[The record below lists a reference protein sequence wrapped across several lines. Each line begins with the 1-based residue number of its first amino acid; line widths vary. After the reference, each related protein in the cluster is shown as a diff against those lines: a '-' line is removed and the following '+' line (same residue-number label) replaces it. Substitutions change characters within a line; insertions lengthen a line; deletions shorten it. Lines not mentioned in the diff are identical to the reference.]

1 MADLLER
8 RKRRP
13 AAPLR
18 DPSDPRETLEPLLDE
33 LMRSLGFER
42 AVVLLYDEE
51 RAALFGSFGIGVPD
65 TIARE
70 LLIPLANTDDP
81 IVVALRGGLPQR
93 IGDATSDA
101 RISAP
106 ARETLG
112 RAGLGPIVAAPLGS
126 TAGRGPAGRDGTGTP
141 RTLEARGGWTGV
153 VLLARASGVTQRDV
167 EGLVPFA
174 REAEE
179 ALSQQRDVDLLRDA
193 SEAHAVE
200 KEWLWW
206 MVNGVGDAV
215 LVTDSNNDIV
225 LQNRRAESLFRAS
238 DEDSAGKRRAVWMN
252 NFLFTAAL
260 STWNLER
267 LGAITGREV
276 TLVDPIEGEEL
287 IYEVITTP
295 VTNYRV
301 GMRGTVSVLKNVTD
315 IRHIGEELARGR
327 QRLQTAEEEI
337 RIERDRLDLVLRN
350 VPNPIIVVDNDNH
363 IMSMNPAAERLFK
376 PASATSRA
384 SATALAND
392 ARFTS
397 YLAGLRLDPAMSK
410 RGEIG
415 LTDPRNDDRLEMEVS
430 ATEIR
435 DARGA
440 VVAIVSVMQDIG
452 RLRELE
458 RRRLEQVLF
467 DSEKLA
473 ATGRL
478 AASIA
483 HEINNPL
490 EAVQN
495 ALYLLQKELGEDAGK
510 RPYLDI
516 AARETQRMSRIL
528 RQMLGFYRQQETM
541 AVTDLNA
548 LVEEAGGLVAKRLR
562 ERGVQIANQLDQGLP
577 RIRASADQLKQVLLN
592 LLLNAAD
599 SMPKGGT
606 ITVTT
611 QAGAGAE
618 TEVFGRDAVQIQVR
632 DTGEGIPD
640 ELIAQIFEPFFS
652 TKPGK
657 GTGLG
662 LWVSQGIVQ
671 SHGGTMRV
679 RSRVGRGT
687 TFMITLPVQG
697 PPSDARAA

>member
-1 MADLLER
+1 MADVLD
-8 RKRRP
+8 RKQRRP
-13 AAPLR
+13 APPLR
-18 DPSDPRETLEPLLDE
+18 DPRETLEPLLDE
-33 LMRSLGFER
+33 IMRSLGFER
-42 AVVLLYDEE
+42 AIVLLSDEA
-51 RAALFGSFGIGVPD
+51 RAALAGTFGIGVPD
-65 TIARE
+65 AIARE
-70 LLIPLANTDDP
+70 LVIPLASPGDP

-93 IGDATSDA
+93 IPDA
-101 RISAP
+101 RSDVRITAS

-112 RAGLGPIVAAPLGS
+112 RAGLGPIVAAPLRS
-126 TAGRGPAGRDGTGTP
+126 TAGRGPGGQDGTGAAAP
-141 RTLEARGGWTGV
+141 SLEAGGGWAGV
-153 VLLARASGVTQRDV
+153 VLLSRASGVTQSDV
-167 EGLVPFA
+167 DGLVPFA
-174 REAEE
+174 RQTEE
-179 ALSQQRDVDLLRDA
+179 ALSLQRDVDLLREA

-215 LVTDSNNDIV
+215 LVTDSNNDMV

-267 LGAITGREV
+267 VAATTGREV

-301 GMRGTVSVLKNVTD
+301 GMRGAVSVLKNVTD

-363 IMSMNPAAERLFK
+363 IMSMNPAAARLFN

-384 SATALAND
+384 AHTALAND

-397 YLAGLRLDPAMSK
+397 FLAGLRLDPAMSK

-415 LTDPRNDDRLEMEVS
+415 LTDPRTDDRLEMEVS

-435 DARGA
+435 DSRGA

-495 ALYLLQKELGEDAGK
+495 ALYLLQQSVTAAAAD
-510 RPYLDI
+510 RQYLEI
-516 AARETQRMSRIL
+516 ASRETQRMSRIL
-528 RQMLGFYRQQETM
+528 RQMLGFYRQAEAM
-541 AVTDLNA
+541 SSIDVNA
-548 LVEEAGGLVAKRLR
+548 LVEEAEGLVVKRLR
-562 ERGVQIANQLDQGLP
+562 ERGVQIANQFDPVIP

-606 ITVTT
+606 ITVAT
-611 QAGAGAE
+611 QTGAGTE

-632 DTGEGIPD
+632 DTGQGIPD
-640 ELIAQIFEPFFS
+640 DVLAQIFEPFFS

-679 RSRVGRGT
+679 GSRVGRGT
-687 TFMITLPVQG
+687 TFTITLPVDG
-697 PPSDARAA
+697 PGDARAA

>member
-1 MADLLER
+1 MADVLDR
-8 RKRRP
+8 PRRP
-13 AAPLR
+13 APPR
-18 DPSDPRETLEPLLDE
+18 RDPRETLEPLLDD
-33 LMRSLGFER
+33 LMRTLRFER
-42 AVVLLYDEE
+42 AIVLLYDEE
-51 RAALFGSFGIGVPD
+51 RAALAGTFGIGVPD
-65 TIARE
+65 AIVRE
-70 LLIPLANTDDP
+70 LVIPLTRSDDP
-81 IVVALRGGLPQR
+81 IAAALRGGLPQR
-93 IGDATSDA
+93 ILDATTDEGIADGA
-101 RISAP
+101 RA
-106 ARETLG
+106 TL
-112 RAGLGPIVAAPLGS
+112 AKANVGPVIAAPLRS
-126 TAGRGPAGRDGTGTP
+126 TAERRPGGQDGEGIATPGWEHRGEWA
-141 RTLEARGGWTGV
+141 GV
-153 VLLARASGVTQRDV
+153 VLLSRAAGVTQDDVDALVPFTRKAGEALTLQRDV
-167 EGLVPFA
+167 E
-174 REAEE
+174 
-179 ALSQQRDVDLLRDA
+179 LLRDT
-193 SEAHAVE
+193 SETHARE

-225 LQNRRAESLFRAS
+225 LQNRRAELLFRAS

-267 LGAITGREV
+267 VGATTPREV

-295 VTNYRV
+295 ATNYRV
-301 GMRGTVSVLKNVTD
+301 GARGTVSVLKNVTD

-327 QRLQTAEEEI
+327 QRLQSAEEEI

-363 IMSMNPAAERLFK
+363 IISMNPAAERLFK

-384 SATALAND
+384 THAALAND

-397 YLAGLRLDPAMSK
+397 FLAGLRLDPAMSK
-410 RGEIG
+410 RGEIA
-415 LTDPRNDDRLEMEVS
+415 LTDPRSDDRLEMEVS

-440 VVAIVSVMQDIG
+440 VIAIVSVMQDIG

-495 ALYLLQKELGEDAGK
+495 ALYLLQKELGDDSSK

-528 RQMLGFYRQQETM
+528 RQMLGFYRQQEAM
-541 AVTDLNA
+541 AETDLNA
-548 LVEEAGGLVAKRLR
+548 LVEEAGGLVVKRLR
-562 ERGVQIANQLDQGLP
+562 ERGVHIANQLDPGLP

-599 SMPKGGT
+599 AMPKGGT
-606 ITVTT
+606 ITVAT

-618 TEVFGRDAVQIQVR
+618 TELFGRDAVQVQVR

-640 ELIAQIFEPFFS
+640 DLLAQIFEPFFS
-652 TKPGK
+652 TKTGK

-679 RSRVGRGT
+679 RSRMGRGT

>member
-1 MADLLER
+1 MADVLDR
-8 RKRRP
+8 PRRP
-13 AAPLR
+13 APPR
-18 DPSDPRETLEPLLDE
+18 RDPRETLEPLLDD
-33 LMRSLGFER
+33 LMRTLRFER
-42 AVVLLYDEE
+42 ALVLLYDEE
-51 RAALFGSFGIGVPD
+51 RAALAGSFGVGVSD
-65 TIARE
+65 AITRE
-70 LLIPLANTDDP
+70 LVIPLAQTDDP
-81 IVVALRGGLPQR
+81 IAAALRGGFPQR
-93 IGDATSDA
+93 IRDATTDE
-101 RISAP
+101 RISSAV
-106 ARETLG
+106 REVL
-112 RAGLGPIVAAPLGS
+112 AKAKVGPIVAAPLRS
-126 TAGRGPAGRDGTGTP
+126 ATERGQGGQDGKGAATKGW
-141 RTLEARGGWTGV
+141 EHRGEWAGV
-153 VLLARASGVTQRDV
+153 VLLSRVAGVTQDDV
-167 EGLVPFA
+167 DALVPFA
-174 REAEE
+174 RQAGE
-179 ALSQQRDVDLLRDA
+179 ALTRQRDVELLRDT
-193 SEAHAVE
+193 SEAFAIE

-225 LQNRRAESLFRAS
+225 MQNRRAELLFRAS

-260 STWNLER
+260 STWNLEHI
-267 LGAITGREV
+267 GATTGREV

-295 VTNYRV
+295 ATNFRV

-327 QRLQTAEEEI
+327 ARLQTAEEEI

-376 PASATSRA
+376 PSPATSRA
-384 SATALAND
+384 SHAALAND

-397 YLAGLRLDPAMSK
+397 FLAGLRLDPAMSK

-415 LTDPRNDDRLEMEVS
+415 LTDPRNEERLEMEVS
-430 ATEIR
+430 ATEIH

-440 VVAIVSVMQDIG
+440 VIAIVSVMQDIG

-495 ALYLLQKELGEDAGK
+495 ALYLLQKEFGEDAAK

-516 AARETQRMSRIL
+516 AAGETQRMSRIL
-528 RQMLGFYRQQETM
+528 RQMLGFYRQQEAMTE
-541 AVTDLNA
+541 TDLNA
-548 LVEEAGGLVAKRLR
+548 LVEEAVGLVAKRLR
-562 ERGVQIANQLDQGLP
+562 ERGVQIGNQLDPGLP
-577 RIRASADQLKQVLLN
+577 RIRAAADQLKQVLLN

-606 ITVTT
+606 ITIATT
-611 QAGAGAE
+611 AGAGAE
-618 TEVFGRDAVQIQVR
+618 TELFGRDAVQVQVR

-640 ELIAQIFEPFFS
+640 ELLAQIFEPFFS

-697 PPSDARAA
+697 PPIDERAA

>member
-1 MADLLER
+1 MADVLER
-8 RKRRP
+8 ARRRS
-13 AAPLR
+13 APR
-18 DPSDPRETLEPLLDE
+18 SGARETLEPLLDE

-42 AVVLLYDEE
+42 AAVLLYDED
-51 RAALFGSFGIGVPD
+51 RAALAGSFGIGVPD
-65 TIARE
+65 AIARE
-70 LLIPLANTDDP
+70 LVIPLALSDDP
-81 IVVALRGGLPQR
+81 IVAVLRGGLAER
-93 IGDATSDA
+93 IRDATTDE
-101 RISAP
+101 RISP
-106 ARETLG
+106 AIREIL
-112 RAGLGPIVAAPLGS
+112 AKAKLGPIVAAPLRS
-126 TAGRGPAGRDGTGTP
+126 TTERRTIGQDGKRSAAAGWEHRGEWA
-141 RTLEARGGWTGV
+141 GV
-153 VLLARASGVTQRDV
+153 VLLSRMAGVTQDDV
-167 EGLVPFA
+167 AALVPFA
-174 REAEE
+174 RQAEE
-179 ALSQQRDVDLLRDA
+179 ALSLQRNIDLLRETG
-193 SEAHAVE
+193 EAHAIE

-215 LVTDSNNDIV
+215 LVTDSNNDMV
-225 LQNRRAESLFRAS
+225 LQNRRAELLFRAS

-267 LGAITGREV
+267 VGATTGREV
-276 TLVDPIEGEEL
+276 TLVDPIEGDEL

-295 VTNYRV
+295 ATNFRV

-327 QRLQTAEEEI
+327 QRLQSAEEEI

-384 SATALAND
+384 AHTALAND

-397 YLAGLRLDPAMSK
+397 FLAGLRLDPAMSK

-415 LTDPRNDDRLEMEVS
+415 LTDPGTDDRLEMEVS
-430 ATEIR
+430 ATEIK
-435 DARGA
+435 DGRGA
-440 VVAIVSVMQDIG
+440 VIAIVSVMQDIG

-495 ALYLLQKELGEDAGK
+495 ALYLLEQRRGPDGGRE
-510 RPYLDI
+510 YLDI
-516 AARETQRMSRIL
+516 AVRETQRMSRIL
-528 RQMLGFYRQQETM
+528 RQMLGFYRTTEAM
-541 AVTDLNA
+541 APMDVNA
-548 LVEEAGGLVAKRLR
+548 LIEEAEGLVAKRLR
-562 ERGVQIANQLDQGLP
+562 ERGVQLVNELDPSLP
-577 RIRASADQLKQVLLN
+577 KVRGSVDQLKQVILN
-592 LLLNAAD
+592 LLLNAGD
-599 SMPKGGT
+599 SMKKGGT
-606 ITVTT
+606 ITVST
-611 QAGAGAE
+611 QGGYGAE
-618 TEVFGRDAVQIQVR
+618 AELVGKGVVTIQVR

-640 ELIAQIFEPFFS
+640 EGRAQLFGPFFS

-662 LWVSQGIVQ
+662 LWVSQGIIQ
-671 SHGGTMRV
+671 GHGGTLRV
-679 RSRVGRGT
+679 RSRMGRGS
-687 TFMITLPVQG
+687 TFVITLPLEG
-697 PPSDARAA
+697 PNDARAA

>member
-1 MADLLER
+1 MADVLDR
-8 RKRRP
+8 PRRP
-13 AAPLR
+13 VPPR
-18 DPSDPRETLEPLLDE
+18 RDPREMLEPLLDD
-33 LMRSLGFER
+33 LMRTLGFER
-42 AVVLLYDEE
+42 CVVLLYDEE
-51 RAALFGSFGIGVPD
+51 RAALAGSFGVGVAD
-65 TIARE
+65 AMARE
-70 LLIPLANTDDP
+70 LVIPLAQSDDP
-81 IVVALRGGLPQR
+81 IVAALRGGVPQR
-93 IGDATSDA
+93 IPDAMSDV
-101 RISAP
+101 RIA
-106 ARETLG
+106 AATREILG
-112 RAGLGPIVAAPLGS
+112 RAKLGAIVAAPLRS
-126 TAGRGPAGRDGTGTP
+126 TTERGQSGQDGTPTP
-141 RTLEARGGWTGV
+141 GWEHRSEWAGV
-153 VLLARASGVTQRDV
+153 VLLSRTAGVTQDDV
-167 EGLVPFA
+167 DALVPFA
-174 REAEE
+174 RQAGE
-179 ALSQQRDVDLLRDA
+179 ALTLQRDVELLRDT
-193 SEAHAVE
+193 SEAFAIE

-225 LQNRRAESLFRAS
+225 LQNRRAELLFRAG

-252 NFLFTAAL
+252 NFLFTASL
-260 STWNLER
+260 STWNLQR
-267 LGAITGREV
+267 VGATTGREV

-295 VTNYRV
+295 ATNFRV
-301 GMRGTVSVLKNVTD
+301 GTRGTVSVLKNVTD

-327 QRLQTAEEEI
+327 ERLETAEEEI

-376 PASATSRA
+376 PAAATARA
-384 SATALAND
+384 SNAALAND

-397 YLAGLRLDPAMSK
+397 FLAGLRLDPAMSK

-415 LTDPRNDDRLEMEVS
+415 LTDLRTDDRLEMEVS

-435 DARGA
+435 DGRGA
-440 VVAIVSVMQDIG
+440 VMAIVSVMQDIG

-495 ALYLLQKELGEDAGK
+495 ALYLLQKEFGEDSTK
-510 RPYLDI
+510 HPYLDI

-528 RQMLGFYRQQETM
+528 RQMLGFYRQQEAM
-541 AVTDLNA
+541 GETDLNA
-548 LVEEAGGLVAKRLR
+548 LVEEATGLVAKRLR
-562 ERGVQIANQLDQGLP
+562 ERGVQIASQLDPGLP

-592 LLLNAAD
+592 LMLNAAD

-606 ITVTT
+606 ITVAT

-618 TEVFGRDAVQIQVR
+618 TELFGRDAVQIQVR

-640 ELIAQIFEPFFS
+640 DLLAQIFEPFFS

>member
-1 MADLLER
+1 MADVLDRPR
-8 RKRRP
+8 RAALPRR
-13 AAPLR
+13 
-18 DPSDPRETLEPLLDE
+18 DPRETLEPLLDE
-33 LMRSLGFER
+33 LMRTLGFER
-42 AVVLLYDEE
+42 AVVLLYDDES
-51 RAALFGSFGIGVPD
+51 AALTGSFGIGVPD
-65 TIARE
+65 PIARE
-70 LLIPLANTDDP
+70 LLIPLALQDDP
-81 IVVALRGGLPQR
+81 IVAALRGGIPQR
-93 IGDATSDA
+93 IRDATSDE
-101 RISAP
+101 RISA
-106 ARETLG
+106 AVRATLTK
-112 RAGLGPIVAAPLGS
+112 AKLGPIVAAPLRSTTERGPS
-126 TAGRGPAGRDGTGTP
+126 TAPPGWEHRGEWA
-141 RTLEARGGWTGV
+141 GV
-153 VLLARASGVTQRDV
+153 VLLSRASGVTEGDV
-167 EGLVPFA
+167 DALVPFA
-174 REAEE
+174 RKAGE
-179 ALSQQRDVDLLRDA
+179 ALSRQRDVDLLRDT
-193 SEAHAVE
+193 SEAHAIE

-206 MVNGVGDAV
+206 MLNGVGDAV

-225 LQNRRAESLFRAS
+225 MQNRRAENLFRAS

-260 STWNLER
+260 STWNLEHI
-267 LGAITGREV
+267 GATTSREV

-295 VTNYRV
+295 ATNYRV

-376 PASATSRA
+376 PAAATSRA
-384 SATALAND
+384 SHTALAND

-397 YLAGLRLDPAMSK
+397 FLAGLRLDPAMSK

-415 LTDPRNDDRLEMEVS
+415 LTDPRTDDRLEMEVS

-440 VVAIVSVMQDIG
+440 VIAIVSVMQDIG

-495 ALYLLQKELGEDAGK
+495 ALYLLQNEFGDEASKH
-510 RPYLDI
+510 PYLDI

-528 RQMLGFYRQQETM
+528 RQMLGFYRQQEAM
-541 AVTDLNA
+541 GDTDLNA
-548 LVEEAGGLVAKRLR
+548 LVEEAGGLVVKRLR
-562 ERGVQIANQLDQGLP
+562 ERGVQITNQLDPGLP

-592 LLLNAAD
+592 LMLNAAD

-606 ITVTT
+606 VTVTT
-611 QAGAGAE
+611 QSGAGAE

-640 ELIAQIFEPFFS
+640 DLLAQIFEPFFS

>member
-1 MADLLER
+1 MADVLER
-8 RKRRP
+8 AGRRS
-13 AAPLR
+13 APR
-18 DPSDPRETLEPLLDE
+18 SDARETLEPLLDE

-42 AVVLLYDEE
+42 AAVLLYDED
-51 RAALFGSFGIGVPD
+51 RAALAGSFGIGVPD
-65 TIARE
+65 PIARE
-70 LLIPLANTDDP
+70 LVIPLALSDVP
-81 IVVALRGGLPQR
+81 VVAVLRGGLPER
-93 IGDATSDA
+93 IRDATTDE
-101 RISAP
+101 RISP
-106 ARETLG
+106 GIRETL
-112 RAGLGPIVAAPLGS
+112 AKAKLGAIVAAPLRS
-126 TAGRGPAGRDGTGTP
+126 TTERSRTIGQDGKRSAAAGWEHRGEWA
-141 RTLEARGGWTGV
+141 GV
-153 VLLARASGVTQRDV
+153 VLLSRAAGVTQDDV
-167 EGLVPFA
+167 AALVPFA
-174 REAEE
+174 RQAEE
-179 ALSQQRDVDLLRDA
+179 ALSLQRNVDLLRETG
-193 SEAHAVE
+193 EAHAIE

-215 LVTDSNNDIV
+215 LVTDSNNDMV
-225 LQNRRAESLFRAS
+225 LQNRRAELLFRAS

-267 LGAITGREV
+267 VGATTGREV
-276 TLVDPIEGEEL
+276 TLVDPIEGDEL

-295 VTNYRV
+295 ATNFRV

-327 QRLQTAEEEI
+327 QRLQSAEEEI

-350 VPNPIIVVDNDNH
+350 VPNPIIVVDNANH

-384 SATALAND
+384 AHTALAND

-397 YLAGLRLDPAMSK
+397 FLAGRRLDPVMSK

-415 LTDPRNDDRLEMEVS
+415 LTDPGTDDRLEMEVS
-430 ATEIR
+430 ATEIK
-435 DARGA
+435 DGRGA
-440 VVAIVSVMQDIG
+440 VMAIVSVMQDIG

-458 RRRLEQVLF
+458 RRRLEQVLCA
-467 DSEKLA
+467 SEKLA

-495 ALYLLQKELGEDAGK
+495 ALYLLQKELGADANN
-510 RPYLDI
+510 RQYLEI
-516 AARETQRMSRIL
+516 ASRETQRMSRIL

-541 AVTDLNA
+541 GETDLNA
-548 LVEEAGGLVAKRLR
+548 LAEEAAGLVSKRLR
-562 ERGVQIANQLDQGLP
+562 ERGVQIATQLDPGLP

-606 ITVTT
+606 ITVAT
-611 QAGAGAE
+611 QAG
-618 TEVFGRDAVQIQVR
+618 
-632 DTGEGIPD
+632 
-640 ELIAQIFEPFFS
+640 
-652 TKPGK
+652 
-657 GTGLG
+657 
-662 LWVSQGIVQ
+662 
-671 SHGGTMRV
+671 GGTEAEV
-679 RSRVGRGT
+679 CGRG
-687 TFMITLPVQG
+687 
-697 PPSDARAA
+697 

>member
-1 MADLLER
+1 MADVLER
-8 RKRRP
+8 AGRRS
-13 AAPLR
+13 APR
-18 DPSDPRETLEPLLDE
+18 SDARETLEPLLDE

-42 AVVLLYDEE
+42 AAVLLYDED
-51 RAALFGSFGIGVPD
+51 RAALAGSFGIGVPD
-65 TIARE
+65 AIARE
-70 LLIPLANTDDP
+70 LVIPLALSDDP
-81 IVVALRGGLPQR
+81 IVAVLRGGLAER
-93 IGDATSDA
+93 IRDATTDE
-101 RISAP
+101 RISP
-106 ARETLG
+106 AIRETL
-112 RAGLGPIVAAPLGS
+112 AKAKLGPIVAAPLRS
-126 TAGRGPAGRDGTGTP
+126 TTERRTIGQDGKRSAAAGWEHRGEWA
-141 RTLEARGGWTGV
+141 GV
-153 VLLARASGVTQRDV
+153 VLLSRMAGVTQDDV
-167 EGLVPFA
+167 AALVPFA
-174 REAEE
+174 RQAEE
-179 ALSQQRDVDLLRDA
+179 ALSLQRNVDLLRETG
-193 SEAHAVE
+193 EAHAIE

-215 LVTDSNNDIV
+215 LVTDSNNDMV
-225 LQNRRAESLFRAS
+225 LQNRRAELLFRAG

-267 LGAITGREV
+267 IGATTSREV
-276 TLVDPIEGEEL
+276 TL
-287 IYEVITTP
+287 
-295 VTNYRV
+295 
-301 GMRGTVSVLKNVTD
+301 
-315 IRHIGEELARGR
+315 
-327 QRLQTAEEEI
+327 
-337 RIERDRLDLVLRN
+337 
-350 VPNPIIVVDNDNH
+350 
-363 IMSMNPAAERLFK
+363 
-376 PASATSRA
+376 
-384 SATALAND
+384 
-392 ARFTS
+392 
-397 YLAGLRLDPAMSK
+397 LDPAMSK

-415 LTDPRNDDRLEMEVS
+415 LTDPGTDDRLEMEVS
-430 ATEIR
+430 ATEIK
-435 DARGA
+435 DGRGA
-440 VVAIVSVMQDIG
+440 VIAIVSVMQDIG

-495 ALYLLQKELGEDAGK
+495 ALYLLQKELGADANN
-510 RPYLDI
+510 RQYLDI
-516 AARETQRMSRIL
+516 ASRETQRMSRIL
-528 RQMLGFYRQQETM
+528 RQMLGFYRQQEVM
-541 AVTDLNA
+541 GEIDLNA
-548 LVEEAGGLVAKRLR
+548 LVEEAGALVAKRLR
-562 ERGVQIANQLDQGLP
+562 ERGVQIATQLDPALP
-577 RIRASADQLKQVLLN
+577 RIRAAADQLKQVLLN

-599 SMPKGGT
+599 SMPRGGT
-606 ITVTT
+606 ITVAT

-618 TEVFGRDAVQIQVR
+618 TELFGRDAVQVQVR
-632 DTGEGIPD
+632 DTGDGIPD

-679 RSRVGRGT
+679 RSRLGRGT

>member
-1 MADLLER
+1 MADVLER
-8 RKRRP
+8 QQRRS
-13 AAPLR
+13 AAPPR
-18 DPSDPRETLEPLLDE
+18 DPRETLEPLLDE
-33 LMRSLGFER
+33 LMRSLRFER
-42 AVVLLYDEE
+42 AVVLLYDDE
-51 RAALFGSFGIGVPD
+51 RAALAGSFGIGVSD
-65 TIARE
+65 AIARE
-70 LLIPLANTDDP
+70 LLIPLALADDP
-81 IVVALRGGLPQR
+81 IVAALRSGVPQLIR
-93 IGDATSDA
+93 DATSEE

-106 ARETLG
+106 VRESLAKAR
-112 RAGLGPIVAAPLGS
+112 LGPIVAAPLRS
-126 TAGRGPAGRDGTGTP
+126 TTERPAGRDGKGSAAGW
-141 RTLEARGGWTGV
+141 EHGGGWAGV
-153 VLLARASGVTQRDV
+153 VLLSRASGVTQSDV
-167 EGLVPFA
+167 EALVPFA
-174 REAEE
+174 RQAEE
-179 ALSQQRDVDLLRDA
+179 AITLQRDVDLLRDTSQA
-193 SEAHAVE
+193 FAIE

-225 LQNRRAESLFRAS
+225 LQNRRAELLFRAS

-267 LGAITGREV
+267 AVATTGREV

-287 IYEVITTP
+287 IYEVITSP
-295 VTNYRV
+295 ATNYRV
-301 GMRGTVSVLKNVTD
+301 GIRGTVSVLKNVTD

-327 QRLQTAEEEI
+327 ERLQSAEEEI

-363 IMSMNPAAERLFK
+363 ILSMNPAAERLFK
-376 PASATSRA
+376 PASATSRV
-384 SATALAND
+384 SHTALSND

-397 YLAGLRLDPAMSK
+397 FLAGLRLDPALSK
-410 RGEIG
+410 RGEIA
-415 LTDPRNDDRLEMEVS
+415 LTDPRTDDRLEMEVS

-435 DARGA
+435 DSRGA

-516 AARETQRMSRIL
+516 ATRETQRMSRIL
-528 RQMLGFYRQQETM
+528 RQMLGFYRQQEAM
-541 AVTDLNA
+541 GVTDLNA

-562 ERGVQIANQLDQGLP
+562 ERGVQIAQQLDPSLP

-618 TEVFGRDAVQIQVR
+618 TEVVGRDAVQIQVR
-632 DTGEGIPD
+632 DTGDGIPD

-687 TFMITLPVQG
+687 TFMITLPIEG

>member
-1 MADLLER
+1 
-8 RKRRP
+8 
-13 AAPLR
+13 
-18 DPSDPRETLEPLLDE
+18 
-33 LMRSLGFER
+33 
-42 AVVLLYDEE
+42 
-51 RAALFGSFGIGVPD
+51 
-65 TIARE
+65 
-70 LLIPLANTDDP
+70 
-81 IVVALRGGLPQR
+81 
-93 IGDATSDA
+93 
-101 RISAP
+101 
-106 ARETLG
+106 
-112 RAGLGPIVAAPLGS
+112 
-126 TAGRGPAGRDGTGTP
+126 
-141 RTLEARGGWTGV
+141 
-153 VLLARASGVTQRDV
+153 
-167 EGLVPFA
+167 
-174 REAEE
+174 
-179 ALSQQRDVDLLRDA
+179 
-193 SEAHAVE
+193 
-200 KEWLWW
+200 
-206 MVNGVGDAV
+206 
-215 LVTDSNNDIV
+215 
-225 LQNRRAESLFRAS
+225 
-238 DEDSAGKRRAVWMN
+238 MN

-267 LGAITGREV
+267 VGATTAREV

-295 VTNYRV
+295 ATNFRV

-327 QRLQTAEEEI
+327 ARLQTAEEEI
-337 RIERDRLDLVLRN
+337 RLERDRLDLVLRN
-350 VPNPIIVVDNDNH
+350 VPNPIIVVDNDNQ
-363 IMSMNPAAERLFK
+363 IISMNPAAERLFK
-376 PASATSRA
+376 PTSATSRA
-384 SATALAND
+384 AHTALAND

-397 YLAGLRLDPAMSK
+397 FLAGLRLDPAMSK

-415 LTDPRNDDRLEMEVS
+415 LTDPQSDEHLEMEVS
-430 ATEIR
+430 ATEIH

-440 VVAIVSVMQDIG
+440 VIAIVSVMQDIG

-495 ALYLLQKELGEDAGK
+495 ALYLLQKELGGDASK

-516 AARETQRMSRIL
+516 ATRETHRMSRIL
-528 RQMLGFYRQQETM
+528 RQMLGFYRQQEAMTE
-541 AVTDLNA
+541 VDLNG
-548 LVEEAGGLVAKRLR
+548 LVEEAGGLVVKRLR
-562 ERGVQIANQLDQGLP
+562 ERGVQIETQLDPAVP
-577 RIRASADQLKQVLLN
+577 RIHASADQLKQVLLN

-599 SMPKGGT
+599 SMPRGGT
-606 ITVTT
+606 ITVAT

-618 TEVFGRDAVQIQVR
+618 TEVVGRDAVQIQVR
-632 DTGEGIPD
+632 DTGDGIAD
-640 ELIAQIFEPFFS
+640 ELLAQIFEPFFS

-662 LWVSQGIVQ
+662 LWVSQSIVQ

-687 TFMITLPVQG
+687 TFVITLPVQG

>member
-1 MADLLER
+1 MADVLER
-8 RKRRP
+8 ARRRS
-13 AAPLR
+13 APR
-18 DPSDPRETLEPLLDE
+18 SDARETLEPLLDE

-42 AVVLLYDEE
+42 AAVLLYDED
-51 RAALFGSFGIGVPD
+51 RAALAGSFGIGVPD
-65 TIARE
+65 AIARE
-70 LLIPLANTDDP
+70 LVIPVALSDDP
-81 IVVALRGGLPQR
+81 VVAVLRGGLPEPIR
-93 IGDATSDA
+93 DATTDE
-101 RISAP
+101 RISP
-106 ARETLG
+106 GIRETL
-112 RAGLGPIVAAPLGS
+112 AKAKLGPIVAAPLRS
-126 TAGRGPAGRDGTGTP
+126 TTERRTIGQDGKRSLAPGWEHRGEWA
-141 RTLEARGGWTGV
+141 GV
-153 VLLARASGVTQRDV
+153 VLLSRTAGVTQDDV
-167 EGLVPFA
+167 DALVPFA
-174 REAEE
+174 RQAEE
-179 ALSQQRDVDLLRDA
+179 ALSLQRNVDLLRETG
-193 SEAHAVE
+193 EAHAIE

-215 LVTDSNNDIV
+215 LVTDSNNDMV
-225 LQNRRAESLFRAS
+225 LQNRRAELLFRAS

-267 LGAITGREV
+267 VGATTGREV
-276 TLVDPIEGEEL
+276 TLVDPIEGDEL

-295 VTNYRV
+295 ATNFRV

-327 QRLQTAEEEI
+327 QRLQSAEEEI

-384 SATALAND
+384 AHTALAND

-397 YLAGLRLDPAMSK
+397 FLAGLRLDPVMSK

-415 LTDPRNDDRLEMEVS
+415 LTDPGTDDHLEMEVS
-430 ATEIR
+430 ATEIK
-435 DARGA
+435 DGRGA
-440 VVAIVSVMQDIG
+440 VMAIVSVMQDVG

-495 ALYLLQKELGEDAGK
+495 ALYLLQKELGADANN
-510 RPYLDI
+510 RRYLEI
-516 AARETQRMSRIL
+516 ASRETQRMSRIL
-528 RQMLGFYRQQETM
+528 RQMLGFYRQQEAM
-541 AVTDLNA
+541 GETDLNA
-548 LVEEAGGLVAKRLR
+548 LAEEAAGLVSKRLR
-562 ERGVQIANQLDQGLP
+562 ERGVQIATQLDPGLP

-606 ITVTT
+606 ITVAT
-611 QAGAGAE
+611 QAGAGTE

-652 TKPGK
+652 TKSGK

>member
-1 MADLLER
+1 MADVIPRALR
-8 RKRRP
+8 RS
-13 AAPLR
+13 APLR
-18 DPSDPRETLEPLLDE
+18 DPRETLEPLLDE

-42 AVVLLYDEE
+42 AAVLLYDED
-51 RAALFGSFGIGVPD
+51 RAALAGSFGIGVPD
-65 TIARE
+65 AIARE
-70 LLIPLANTDDP
+70 LVIPLALADDP
-81 IVVALRGGLPQR
+81 IVAVLRGGLPAR
-93 IGDATSDA
+93 IRDATTDE
-101 RISAP
+101 RISP
-106 ARETLG
+106 AIRNTLAQA
-112 RAGLGPIVAAPLGS
+112 RLGPIVAAPLRSTTEGGQVRPDGKGS
-126 TAGRGPAGRDGTGTP
+126 ATAGWEHRGEWA
-141 RTLEARGGWTGV
+141 GV
-153 VLLARASGVTQRDV
+153 VLLSRRSGVTQSDV
-167 EGLVPFA
+167 DALVPFA
-174 REAEE
+174 RQAEE
-179 ALSQQRDVDLLRDA
+179 ALSQQRDVDLLRDT
-193 SEAHAVE
+193 SEAHAIE

-215 LVTDSNNDIV
+215 LVTDSNNDMV
-225 LQNRRAESLFRAS
+225 LQNRRAELLFRAG

-267 LGAITGREV
+267 IGATTSREV

-295 VTNYRV
+295 ATNFRV

-327 QRLQTAEEEI
+327 QRLQSAEEEI

-363 IMSMNPAAERLFK
+363 IISMNPAAERLFK

-384 SATALAND
+384 AHTALAND

-397 YLAGLRLDPAMSK
+397 FLAGLRLDPVMSK

-415 LTDPRNDDRLEMEVS
+415 LTDPATDDRLEMEVS
-430 ATEIR
+430 ATEIK
-435 DARGA
+435 DGRGA
-440 VVAIVSVMQDIG
+440 VIAIVSVMQDIG

-495 ALYLLQKELGEDAGK
+495 ALYLLQKELGADANN
-510 RPYLDI
+510 RQYLDI
-516 AARETQRMSRIL
+516 ASRETQRMSRIL
-528 RQMLGFYRQQETM
+528 RQMLGFYRQQEVM
-541 AVTDLNA
+541 GEIDLNA
-548 LVEEAGGLVAKRLR
+548 LVEEAGALVAKRLR
-562 ERGVQIANQLDQGLP
+562 ERGVQIATQLDPALP
-577 RIRASADQLKQVLLN
+577 RIRAAADQLKQVLLN

-599 SMPKGGT
+599 SMPRGGT
-606 ITVTT
+606 ITVAT

-618 TEVFGRDAVQIQVR
+618 TELFGRDAVQVQVS
-632 DTGEGIPD
+632 DTGDGIPD

-679 RSRVGRGT
+679 RSRLGRGT

>member
-1 MADLLER
+1 MADVLDR
-8 RKRRP
+8 PRRP
-13 AAPLR
+13 VPPR
-18 DPSDPRETLEPLLDE
+18 RDPREMLEPLLDD
-33 LMRSLGFER
+33 LMRTLGFER

-51 RAALFGSFGIGVPD
+51 RAALAGSFGIGVPD
-65 TIARE
+65 PVARE
-70 LLIPLANTDDP
+70 LVIPLAQSDDP
-81 IVVALRGGLPQR
+81 IVVALRGGVPQLIR
-93 IGDATSDA
+93 DATTDE
-101 RISAP
+101 RISVAVR
-106 ARETLG
+106 ATL
-112 RAGLGPIVAAPLGS
+112 ANAKLGPLVAAPLRSTTERDHGGS
-126 TAGRGPAGRDGTGTP
+126 TGTRTAAPGWEHRGEWA
-141 RTLEARGGWTGV
+141 GV
-153 VLLARASGVTQRDV
+153 VLLSRAAGVTQNDVAGLAPFARQAQEALSLQRDV
-167 EGLVPFA
+167 E
-174 REAEE
+174 
-179 ALSQQRDVDLLRDA
+179 LLRDT
-193 SEAHAVE
+193 SEAFAIE

-225 LQNRRAESLFRAS
+225 MQNRRAELLFRAG

-260 STWNLER
+260 STWNLQR
-267 LGAITGREV
+267 LGATTGREV

-295 VTNYRV
+295 ATNYRV
-301 GMRGTVSVLKNVTD
+301 GLRGTVSVLKNVTD

-327 QRLQTAEEEI
+327 ERLQSAEEEI

-376 PASATSRA
+376 PASATARA
-384 SATALAND
+384 SNAALAND

-397 YLAGLRLDPAMSK
+397 FLAGLRLDPAMSK

-415 LTDPRNDDRLEMEVS
+415 LTDPRNDERLEMEVS

-440 VVAIVSVMQDIG
+440 VMAIVSVMQDIG

-495 ALYLLQKELGEDAGK
+495 ALYLLQKEFGEDSAK

-528 RQMLGFYRQQETM
+528 RQMLGFYRQQEAM
-541 AVTDLNA
+541 AATDLNA

-562 ERGVQIANQLDQGLP
+562 ERGVQIANQLDPGLP

-592 LLLNAAD
+592 LMLNAAD

-606 ITVTT
+606 ITVAT

-640 ELIAQIFEPFFS
+640 DLLAQIFEPFFS

>member
-1 MADLLER
+1 MADVLER
-8 RKRRP
+8 AGRRS
-13 AAPLR
+13 APR
-18 DPSDPRETLEPLLDE
+18 SDARETLEPLLDE

-42 AVVLLYDEE
+42 AAVLLYDED
-51 RAALFGSFGIGVPD
+51 RAALAGSFGIGVPD
-65 TIARE
+65 AIARE
-70 LLIPLANTDDP
+70 LVIPLALSDDP
-81 IVVALRGGLPQR
+81 IVAALRGGLAER
-93 IGDATSDA
+93 IRDATTDE
-101 RISAP
+101 RISP
-106 ARETLG
+106 AIRETL
-112 RAGLGPIVAAPLGS
+112 AKAKLGPIVAAPLRS
-126 TAGRGPAGRDGTGTP
+126 TTERRTIGQDGKRSAAAGWEHRGEWA
-141 RTLEARGGWTGV
+141 GV
-153 VLLARASGVTQRDV
+153 VLLSRMAGVTQDDV
-167 EGLVPFA
+167 AALVPFA
-174 REAEE
+174 RQAEE
-179 ALSQQRDVDLLRDA
+179 ALSLQRNVDLLRETG
-193 SEAHAVE
+193 EAHAIE

-215 LVTDSNNDIV
+215 LVTDSNNDMV
-225 LQNRRAESLFRAS
+225 LQNRRAELLFRAS

-267 LGAITGREV
+267 VGATTGREV
-276 TLVDPIEGEEL
+276 TLVDPIEGDEL

-295 VTNYRV
+295 ATNFRV

-327 QRLQTAEEEI
+327 QRLQSAEEEI

-384 SATALAND
+384 AHTALAND

-397 YLAGLRLDPAMSK
+397 FLAGLRLDPVMSK

-415 LTDPRNDDRLEMEVS
+415 LTDPGTDDHLEMEVS
-430 ATEIR
+430 ATEIK
-435 DARGA
+435 DGRGA
-440 VVAIVSVMQDIG
+440 VMAIVSVMQDVG

-495 ALYLLQKELGEDAGK
+495 ALYLLQKELGADANN
-510 RPYLDI
+510 RQYLEI
-516 AARETQRMSRIL
+516 ASRETQRMSRIL
-528 RQMLGFYRQQETM
+528 RQMLGFYRQQEAM
-541 AVTDLNA
+541 GETDLNA
-548 LVEEAGGLVAKRLR
+548 LAEEAAGLVLKRLR
-562 ERGVQIANQLDQGLP
+562 ERGVQIATQLDPGLP

-606 ITVTT
+606 ITVAT
-611 QAGAGAE
+611 QAGAGTE

-652 TKPGK
+652 TKSGK

>member
-1 MADLLER
+1 MADVLER
-8 RKRRP
+8 AGPRP
-13 AAPLR
+13 APRR
-18 DPSDPRETLEPLLDE
+18 DARELLGPMLDE
-33 LMRSLGFER
+33 FMRSLGFER
-42 AVVLLYDEE
+42 AAVLLYDED
-51 RAALFGSFGIGVPD
+51 RAALAGSFGIGVPD
-65 TIARE
+65 AIARE
-70 LLIPLANTDDP
+70 LVIPLALSDDP
-81 IVVALRGGLPQR
+81 IVAALRGGLAER
-93 IGDATSDA
+93 IRDATTDE
-101 RISAP
+101 RISP
-106 ARETLG
+106 AIRET
-112 RAGLGPIVAAPLGS
+112 RAKAKLGPIVAAPLRS
-126 TAGRGPAGRDGTGTP
+126 TTERRTIGQDGKRSAAAGWEHRGEWA
-141 RTLEARGGWTGV
+141 GV
-153 VLLARASGVTQRDV
+153 VLLSRMAGVTQDDV
-167 EGLVPFA
+167 AALVPFA
-174 REAEE
+174 RQAEE
-179 ALSQQRDVDLLRDA
+179 ALSLQRNVDLLRETG
-193 SEAHAVE
+193 EAHAIE

-215 LVTDSNNDIV
+215 LVTDSNNDMV
-225 LQNRRAESLFRAS
+225 LQNRRAELLFRAS

-267 LGAITGREV
+267 VGATTGREV
-276 TLVDPIEGEEL
+276 TLVDPIEGDEL

-295 VTNYRV
+295 ATNFRV

-327 QRLQTAEEEI
+327 QRLQSAEEEI

-384 SATALAND
+384 AHTALAND

-397 YLAGLRLDPAMSK
+397 FLAGLRLDPVMSK

-415 LTDPRNDDRLEMEVS
+415 LTDPGTDDHLEMEVS
-430 ATEIR
+430 ATEIK
-435 DARGA
+435 DGRGA
-440 VVAIVSVMQDIG
+440 VMAIVSVMQDVG

-483 HEINNPL
+483 HETNDPT

-495 ALYLLQKELGEDAGK
+495 ALYLLQKELGADASH
-510 RPYLDI
+510 RQYLDI

-528 RQMLGFYRQQETM
+528 RQMLGFYRQQEAM
-541 AVTDLNA
+541 GATDLNA

-562 ERGVQIANQLDQGLP
+562 ERSVQIANQLDPGLP

-599 SMPKGGT
+599 SDRKS
-606 ITVTT
+606 V
-611 QAGAGAE
+611 
-618 TEVFGRDAVQIQVR
+618 V
-632 DTGEGIPD
+632 
-640 ELIAQIFEPFFS
+640 
-652 TKPGK
+652 
-657 GTGLG
+657 
-662 LWVSQGIVQ
+662 
-671 SHGGTMRV
+671 
-679 RSRVGRGT
+679 
-687 TFMITLPVQG
+687 
-697 PPSDARAA
+697 

>member
-8 RKRRP
+8 PPRRS
-13 AAPLR
+13 APPPR
-18 DPSDPRETLEPLLDE
+18 DPRETLEPLLDE
-33 LMRSLGFER
+33 LMRTLAFER
-42 AVVLLYDEE
+42 AVVLLYDDD
-51 RAALFGSFGIGVPD
+51 RASLVGSFGVGVPD
-65 TIARE
+65 AIARE
-70 LLIPLANTDDP
+70 LVLPLANPDDP
-81 IVVALRGGLPQR
+81 IVGALRLGVPQR
-93 IGDATSDA
+93 IIDSATDE
-101 RISAP
+101 RIFSGV
-106 ARETLG
+106 REILK
-112 RAGLGPIVAAPLGS
+112 RANLGPIVASPLRS
-126 TAGRGPAGRDGTGTP
+126 TSERALLGKDGTITATP
-141 RTLEARGGWTGV
+141 GWEHRGEWAGV
-153 VLLARASGVTQRDV
+153 VLLSRASGVTQNDV
-167 EGLVPFA
+167 EALVPFA
-174 REAEE
+174 RQAQE
-179 ALSQQRDVDLLRDA
+179 ALNLQRDVDLLRDT
-193 SEAHAVE
+193 SEAHAIE

-206 MVNGVGDAV
+206 MINGVGDAV
-215 LVTDSNNDIV
+215 LVTDSNNDMV
-225 LQNRRAESLFRAS
+225 LQNRRAELLFRAS

-267 LGAITGREV
+267 LGATTGREV
-276 TLVDPIEGEEL
+276 TLVDPIEGDEL

-295 VTNYRV
+295 ATNYRV

-327 QRLQTAEEEI
+327 ERLQSAEEEI
-337 RIERDRLDLVLRN
+337 RVERDRLDLVLRN

-363 IMSMNPAAERLFK
+363 IISMNPAAERLFK
-376 PASATSRA
+376 AESATSRA
-384 SATALAND
+384 AHTALAND

-415 LTDPRNDDRLEMEVS
+415 LTDPRNDERLEMEVS
-430 ATEIR
+430 ATEIH

-440 VVAIVSVMQDIG
+440 VIAIVSVMQDIG

-495 ALYLLQKELGEDAGK
+495 ALYLLQKEFGEDSTK

-528 RQMLGFYRQQETM
+528 RQMLGFYRQQEAMTD
-541 AVTDLNA
+541 TDLNA

-562 ERGVQIANQLDQGLP
+562 ERGVQIANLLDPGLP
-577 RIRASADQLKQVLLN
+577 RIRAAADQLKQVLLN

-606 ITVTT
+606 ITVAT

-618 TEVFGRDAVQIQVR
+618 TELFGRDAVQIQVR
-632 DTGEGIPD
+632 DTGDGIPD
-640 ELIAQIFEPFFS
+640 DLLSQIFEPFFS

>member
-1 MADLLER
+1 MADVLER
-8 RKRRP
+8 
-13 AAPLR
+13 PLR
-18 DPSDPRETLEPLLDE
+18 PVPPRRDPREMLEPLLDD
-33 LMRSLGFER
+33 LMRTLGFER
-42 AVVLLYDEE
+42 AAVLLYDEE
-51 RAALFGSFGIGVPD
+51 RAALAGSFGIGVPD
-65 TIARE
+65 PIARE
-70 LLIPLANTDDP
+70 LVIPLTETDDP
-81 IVVALRGGLPQR
+81 IVAALRGGVPQR
-93 IGDATSDA
+93 IPDATSDV
-101 RISAP
+101 RIA
-106 ARETLG
+106 AATREILG
-112 RAGLGPIVAAPLGS
+112 RAKLGPIVAAPLRS
-126 TAGRGPAGRDGTGTP
+126 TSQRALVGDDGTGLATP
-141 RTLEARGGWTGV
+141 GWEHRGEWAGV
-153 VLLARASGVTQRDV
+153 VLLSRTSGVTQSDV
-167 EGLVPFA
+167 DALVPFA
-174 REAEE
+174 RQAQE
-179 ALSQQRDVDLLRDA
+179 ALSLQRDVDLLRDT
-193 SEAHAVE
+193 SEAFAIE

-225 LQNRRAESLFRAS
+225 LQNRRAELLFRAS
-238 DEDSAGKRRAVWMN
+238 DADSAGKRRAVWMN

-260 STWNLER
+260 STWNLQR

-295 VTNYRV
+295 ATNYRV
-301 GMRGTVSVLKNVTD
+301 GTRGTVSVLKNVTD

-327 QRLQTAEEEI
+327 ARLQTAEEEI

-384 SATALAND
+384 SHTALAND

-397 YLAGLRLDPAMSK
+397 FLAGLRLDPAMSK

-415 LTDPRNDDRLEMEVS
+415 LTDPRTDDRLEMEVS

-435 DARGA
+435 DGRGA
-440 VVAIVSVMQDIG
+440 VMAIVSVMQDIG

-495 ALYLLQKELGEDAGK
+495 ALYLLQREFGEDPSK
-510 RPYLDI
+510 KPYLDI

-528 RQMLGFYRQQETM
+528 RQMLGFYRQQEAM
-541 AVTDLNA
+541 AETDLNA
-548 LVEEAGGLVAKRLR
+548 LVEEAGGLIAKRLR
-562 ERGVQIANQLDQGLP
+562 ERGVQIANQLDPGLP

-606 ITVTT
+606 ITVAT

-618 TEVFGRDAVQIQVR
+618 TEVLGRDAVQIQVR
-632 DTGEGIPD
+632 DTGAGIPD
-640 ELIAQIFEPFFS
+640 ELLAQIFEPFFS

>member
-1 MADLLER
+1 MADVLDR
-8 RKRRP
+8 PRRP
-13 AAPLR
+13 VPPR
-18 DPSDPRETLEPLLDE
+18 RDPREMLEPLLDD
-33 LMRSLGFER
+33 LMRTLGFER

-51 RAALFGSFGIGVPD
+51 RAALAGAFGIGVPD
-65 TIARE
+65 PVARA
-70 LLIPLANTDDP
+70 LVIPLAQSDDP
-81 IVVALRGGLPQR
+81 IVVALRGGVPQLIR
-93 IGDATSDA
+93 DATTDE
-101 RISAP
+101 RISA
-106 ARETLG
+106 AVRETL
-112 RAGLGPIVAAPLGS
+112 AKANLGPLVAAPLRSTTERDRGGS
-126 TAGRGPAGRDGTGTP
+126 TGTGAAAP
-141 RTLEARGGWTGV
+141 GWEHRGEWAGV
-153 VLLARASGVTQRDV
+153 VLLSRAAGVTQNDV
-167 EGLVPFA
+167 GALVPFA
-174 REAEE
+174 RQAQE
-179 ALSQQRDVDLLRDA
+179 ALSLQRDVELLRDS
-193 SEAHAVE
+193 SEAFAIE

-225 LQNRRAESLFRAS
+225 MQNRRAELLFRAG

-260 STWNLER
+260 STWNLQR
-267 LGAITGREV
+267 LGATTGREV

-295 VTNYRV
+295 ATNYRV

-327 QRLQTAEEEI
+327 ERLQSAEEEI

-376 PASATSRA
+376 PASATARA
-384 SATALAND
+384 SNAALAND

-397 YLAGLRLDPAMSK
+397 FLAGLRLDPAMSK

-415 LTDPRNDDRLEMEVS
+415 LTDPRNDERLEMEVS

-440 VVAIVSVMQDIG
+440 VMAIVSVMQDIG

-495 ALYLLQKELGEDAGK
+495 ALYLLQKEFGEDSAK

-528 RQMLGFYRQQETM
+528 RQMLGFYRQQEAM
-541 AVTDLNA
+541 AATDLNA

-562 ERGVQIANQLDQGLP
+562 ERGVQIANQLDPGLP

-592 LLLNAAD
+592 LMLNAAD

-606 ITVTT
+606 ITVAT

-640 ELIAQIFEPFFS
+640 DLLAQIFEPFFS

>member
-1 MADLLER
+1 MADVLER
-8 RKRRP
+8 AGRRS
-13 AAPLR
+13 APR
-18 DPSDPRETLEPLLDE
+18 SDARETLEPLLDE

-42 AVVLLYDEE
+42 AAVLLYDED
-51 RAALFGSFGIGVPD
+51 RAALAGSFGIGVPD
-65 TIARE
+65 AIARE
-70 LLIPLANTDDP
+70 LVIPLALSDDP
-81 IVVALRGGLPQR
+81 IVAVLRGGLAER
-93 IGDATSDA
+93 IRDATTDE
-101 RISAP
+101 RISP
-106 ARETLG
+106 AIREIL
-112 RAGLGPIVAAPLGS
+112 AKAKLGPIVAAPLRS
-126 TAGRGPAGRDGTGTP
+126 TTERRTIGQDGKRSAAAGWEHRGEWA
-141 RTLEARGGWTGV
+141 GV
-153 VLLARASGVTQRDV
+153 VLLSRMAGVTQDDV
-167 EGLVPFA
+167 AALVPFA
-174 REAEE
+174 RQAEE
-179 ALSQQRDVDLLRDA
+179 ALSLQRNVDLLRETG
-193 SEAHAVE
+193 EAHAIE

-215 LVTDSNNDIV
+215 LVTDSNNDMV
-225 LQNRRAESLFRAS
+225 LQNRRAELLFRAS

-267 LGAITGREV
+267 VGATTGREV
-276 TLVDPIEGEEL
+276 TLVDPIEGDEL

-295 VTNYRV
+295 ATNFRV

-327 QRLQTAEEEI
+327 QRLQSAEEEI

-384 SATALAND
+384 AHTALAND

-397 YLAGLRLDPAMSK
+397 FLAGLRLDPVMSK

-415 LTDPRNDDRLEMEVS
+415 LTDPGTDDHLEMEVS
-430 ATEIR
+430 ATEIK
-435 DARGA
+435 DGRGA
-440 VVAIVSVMQDIG
+440 VMAIVSVMQDVG

-495 ALYLLQKELGEDAGK
+495 ALYLLQKELGADANN
-510 RPYLDI
+510 RQYLEI
-516 AARETQRMSRIL
+516 ASRETQRMSRIL

-541 AVTDLNA
+541 GETDLNA
-548 LVEEAGGLVAKRLR
+548 LAEEAAGLVVKRLR
-562 ERGVQIANQLDQGLP
+562 ERGVQIATQLDPGLP

-606 ITVTT
+606 ITVAT
-611 QAGAGAE
+611 QAGAGTE

-652 TKPGK
+652 TKSGK

>member
-1 MADLLER
+1 MADVLDR
-8 RKRRP
+8 PRRP
-13 AAPLR
+13 TPPR
-18 DPSDPRETLEPLLDE
+18 RDPRETLEPLLDD
-33 LMRSLGFER
+33 LMRTLRFER
-42 AVVLLYDEE
+42 ALVLLFDEE
-51 RAALFGSFGIGVPD
+51 RAALAGSFGIGVSDPI
-65 TIARE
+65 TRE
-70 LLIPLANTDDP
+70 IVIPLSPADDP
-81 IVVALRGGLPQR
+81 IVGALRGGVPQLIR
-93 IGDATSDA
+93 DATTDE
-101 RISAP
+101 RISP
-106 ARETLG
+106 AVRETLA
-112 RAGLGPIVAAPLGS
+112 RAKVGPIVAAPLRS
-126 TAGRGPAGRDGTGTP
+126 TTERSQSEDGRGTATSGW
-141 RTLEARGGWTGV
+141 EHRGEWAGV
-153 VLLARASGVTQRDV
+153 VLLSRAAGVTQDDV
-167 EGLVPFA
+167 EALVPFA
-174 REAEE
+174 RQAGE
-179 ALSQQRDVDLLRDA
+179 ALTLQRDVELLRDT
-193 SEAHAVE
+193 SEAFAIE

-225 LQNRRAESLFRAS
+225 MQNRRAELLFRAS

-260 STWNLER
+260 STWNLDHVM
-267 LGAITGREV
+267 ATTGREV

-295 VTNYRV
+295 ATNFRV
-301 GMRGTVSVLKNVTD
+301 GIRGTVSVLKNVTD

-327 QRLQTAEEEI
+327 ARLQTAEEEI

-376 PASATSRA
+376 PASSTSRA
-384 SATALAND
+384 SHAALAND

-397 YLAGLRLDPAMSK
+397 FLAGLRLDPAMSK

-415 LTDPRNDDRLEMEVS
+415 LSDPRSEERLEMEVS

-440 VVAIVSVMQDIG
+440 VIAIVSVMQDIG

-458 RRRLEQVLF
+458 RRRVEQVLF

-495 ALYLLQKELGEDAGK
+495 ALYLLQKEFGDDATK

-528 RQMLGFYRQQETM
+528 RQMLGFYRQQEAM
-541 AVTDLNA
+541 GDTDLNA

-562 ERGVQIANQLDQGLP
+562 ERGVQIATQLDPGLP

-592 LLLNAAD
+592 LVLNAAD

-606 ITVTT
+606 VTVATM
-611 QAGAGAE
+611 ADAGAE
-618 TEVFGRDAVQIQVR
+618 TELIGRDAVQIQVR

-640 ELIAQIFEPFFS
+640 ELLAQIFEPFFS
-652 TKPGK
+652 TKRGK

-662 LWVSQGIVQ
+662 LWVSQSIVQ
-671 SHGGTMRV
+671 NHGGTMRV

>member
-1 MADLLER
+1 MADVLDR
-8 RKRRP
+8 RRRS
-13 AAPLR
+13 APPPR
-18 DPSDPRETLEPLLDE
+18 DPREMLEPLLDD
-33 LMRSLGFER
+33 LMRTLGFER

-51 RAALFGSFGIGVPD
+51 RSALAGSFGIGIAD
-65 TIARE
+65 ALARE
-70 LLIPLANTDDP
+70 LLIPLVSDDP
-81 IVVALRGGLPQR
+81 IVAALRGGVPQR
-93 IGDATSDA
+93 IPDATGDLRVPA
-101 RISAP
+101 A
-106 ARETLG
+106 AREVLA
-112 RAGLGPIVAAPLGS
+112 RARLGPLVAAPLRS
-126 TAGRGPAGRDGTGTP
+126 TSERAFAGRERTGLATP
-141 RTLEARGGWTGV
+141 GWEHRGEWAGV
-153 VLLARASGVTQRDV
+153 VLLSRASGVTQSDV
-167 EGLVPFA
+167 DGLVPFA
-174 REAEE
+174 RQAQE
-179 ALSQQRDVDLLRDA
+179 ALSLQRDVDLLRDT
-193 SEAHAVE
+193 SEAFAIE

-225 LQNRRAESLFRAS
+225 LQNRRAELLFRAG

-260 STWNLER
+260 STWNLQR
-267 LGAITGREV
+267 GGATTGREV

-295 VTNYRV
+295 ATNYRV

-327 QRLQTAEEEI
+327 ERLQTAEEEI

-376 PASATSRA
+376 PVVATSRA
-384 SATALAND
+384 SNAALAND

-397 YLAGLRLDPAMSK
+397 FLAGLRLDPATSK
-410 RGEIG
+410 RGEIVI
-415 LTDPRNDDRLEMEVS
+415 TDPRNDDRLEMEVS

-440 VVAIVSVMQDIG
+440 VMAIVSVMQDIG

-495 ALYLLQKELGEDAGK
+495 ALYLLQKEFDGDSAK

-528 RQMLGFYRQQETM
+528 RQMLGFYRQQEAM
-541 AVTDLNA
+541 GETDLNA
-548 LVEEAGGLVAKRLR
+548 LVEEAGGFVAKRLR
-562 ERGVQIANQLDQGLP
+562 ERGVQIQNQLDPELP
-577 RIRASADQLKQVLLN
+577 RIRASSDQLKQVVLN

-599 SMPKGGT
+599 AMPKGGT
-606 ITVTT
+606 ITVAT

-618 TEVFGRDAVQIQVR
+618 TEVLGRDAVQIQVR

-640 ELIAQIFEPFFS
+640 ELLAQIFEPFFS

-697 PPSDARAA
+697 PSDARAA

>member
-1 MADLLER
+1 MADVLDRPR
-8 RKRRP
+8 RAEPPRR
-13 AAPLR
+13 
-18 DPSDPRETLEPLLDE
+18 DPRETLEPLLDD
-33 LMRSLGFER
+33 LMRTLGFER
-42 AVVLLYDEE
+42 AVVLLYDDE
-51 RAALFGSFGIGVPD
+51 RAALAGSFGIGVSD
-65 TIARE
+65 AISRE
-70 LLIPLANTDDP
+70 VVIPLTQTDDP
-81 IVVALRGGLPQR
+81 IVAALRGGVPQR
-93 IGDATSDA
+93 IHDSATDE
-101 RISAP
+101 RISP
-106 ARETLG
+106 AVREALSKA
-112 RAGLGPIVAAPLGS
+112 RVGPIVAAPLRGTTERGHS
-126 TAGRGPAGRDGTGTP
+126 GQDGRGNPTP
-141 RTLEARGGWTGV
+141 GWEHRGEWAGV
-153 VLLARASGVTQRDV
+153 VLLSRTAGVTQDDVAALVPFSRKAGEALTLQRDV
-167 EGLVPFA
+167 E
-174 REAEE
+174 
-179 ALSQQRDVDLLRDA
+179 LLRDT
-193 SEAHAVE
+193 SEAFAIE

-225 LQNRRAESLFRAS
+225 MQNRRAELLFRAS

-260 STWNLER
+260 STWNLEH
-267 LGAITGREV
+267 LAATTGREV

-295 VTNYRV
+295 ATNFRV

-327 QRLQTAEEEI
+327 ARLQTAEEEI

-376 PASATSRA
+376 PTSATARA
-384 SATALAND
+384 SSAALAND

-397 YLAGLRLDPAMSK
+397 FLAGLRLDPATSK

-415 LTDPRNDDRLEMEVS
+415 LSDPRSEERLEMEVS

-440 VVAIVSVMQDIG
+440 VIAIVSVMQDIG

-495 ALYLLQKELGEDAGK
+495 ALYLLQKEFGEDATK

-528 RQMLGFYRQQETM
+528 RQMLGFYRQQEAM
-541 AVTDLNA
+541 AETDLNA
-548 LVEEAGGLVAKRLR
+548 LVEEAGGLVSKRLR
-562 ERGVQIANQLDQGLP
+562 ERGVQIASQLDPGLP

-592 LLLNAAD
+592 LVLNAAD

-606 ITVTT
+606 ITVATM
-611 QAGAGAE
+611 AGAGAE
-618 TEVFGRDAVQIQVR
+618 TEVLGRDAVQIQVR

-640 ELIAQIFEPFFS
+640 ELLAQIFEPFFS

-662 LWVSQGIVQ
+662 LWVSQSIVQ
-671 SHGGTMRV
+671 NHGGTMRV

>member
-1 MADLLER
+1 MADVLDRPR
-8 RKRRP
+8 RSEPPRR
-13 AAPLR
+13 
-18 DPSDPRETLEPLLDE
+18 DSRETLEPLLDD
-33 LMRSLGFER
+33 LMRTLGFER
-42 AVVLLYDEE
+42 AVVLLYDDE
-51 RAALFGSFGIGVPD
+51 RAALAGSFGIGVSD
-65 TIARE
+65 AISRE
-70 LLIPLANTDDP
+70 VVIPLAQTDDP
-81 IVVALRGGLPQR
+81 IVAALRGGVPQR
-93 IGDATSDA
+93 IHDSTTDE
-101 RISAP
+101 RISP
-106 ARETLG
+106 AVREALSK
-112 RAGLGPIVAAPLGS
+112 AKVGPIVAAPLRGTTERGHS
-126 TAGRGPAGRDGTGTP
+126 GQDGRGTPTAGWEHRGEWA
-141 RTLEARGGWTGV
+141 GV
-153 VLLARASGVTQRDV
+153 VLLSRIAGVTQDDVDALVPFSRKAGEALTLQRDV
-167 EGLVPFA
+167 E
-174 REAEE
+174 
-179 ALSQQRDVDLLRDA
+179 LLRDT
-193 SEAHAVE
+193 SEAFAIE

-225 LQNRRAESLFRAS
+225 MQNRRAELLFRAS

-260 STWNLER
+260 STWNLEH
-267 LGAITGREV
+267 LAATTGREV

-295 VTNYRV
+295 ATNFRV

-327 QRLQTAEEEI
+327 ARLQTAEEEI

-376 PASATSRA
+376 PTSATARA
-384 SATALAND
+384 SSAALAND

-397 YLAGLRLDPAMSK
+397 FLAGLRLEPATSK

-415 LTDPRNDDRLEMEVS
+415 LSDPRSEERLEMEVS

-440 VVAIVSVMQDIG
+440 VIAIVSVMQDIG

-495 ALYLLQKELGEDAGK
+495 ALYLLQKEFGEDATK

-528 RQMLGFYRQQETM
+528 RQMLGFYRQQEAM
-541 AVTDLNA
+541 AETDLNA
-548 LVEEAGGLVAKRLR
+548 LVEEAGGLVSKRLR
-562 ERGVQIANQLDQGLP
+562 ERGVQIASQLDPGLP

-606 ITVTT
+606 ITVATM
-611 QAGAGAE
+611 AGAGAE
-618 TEVFGRDAVQIQVR
+618 TELFGRDAVQIQVR
-632 DTGEGIPD
+632 DTGDGIPD
-640 ELIAQIFEPFFS
+640 EVLARIFEPFFS
-652 TKPGK
+652 TKTGK

-662 LWVSQGIVQ
+662 LWVSQSIVQ
-671 SHGGTMRV
+671 NHGGTMRV

>member
-1 MADLLER
+1 M
-8 RKRRP
+8 
-13 AAPLR
+13 
-18 DPSDPRETLEPLLDE
+18 LEPLLDD
-33 LMRSLGFER
+33 LMRTLRFER

-51 RAALFGSFGIGVPD
+51 RAALAGAFGIGIPD
-65 TIARE
+65 AIARE
-70 LLIPLANTDDP
+70 LVLPLTQGDDP
-81 IVVALRGGLPQR
+81 IVAALRGGLPQR
-93 IGDATSDA
+93 IPDATADERIPEGVRATLAKA
-101 RISAP
+101 RV
-106 ARETLG
+106 
-112 RAGLGPIVAAPLGS
+112 GPIVAAPLRS
-126 TAGRGPAGRDGTGTP
+126 TVERRPGNQDGDGTATP
-141 RTLEARGGWTGV
+141 GWEARGEWVGV
-153 VLLARASGVTQRDV
+153 VLLAREAGVTQDDV
-167 EGLVPFA
+167 DALVPFA
-174 REAEE
+174 RQAGE
-179 ALSQQRDVDLLRDA
+179 ALTLQRDVELLRDT
-193 SEAHAVE
+193 SETHARE

-225 LQNRRAESLFRAS
+225 LQNRRAELLFRAS

-267 LGAITGREV
+267 AGATTSREV
-276 TLVDPIEGEEL
+276 TLVDPIEGDEL

-295 VTNYRV
+295 ATNYRV

-327 QRLQTAEEEI
+327 ERLQSAEEEI

-363 IMSMNPAAERLFK
+363 IISMNPAAERLFK

-384 SATALAND
+384 THAALAND

-397 YLAGLRLDPAMSK
+397 FLAGLRLDPATSK
-410 RGEIG
+410 RGEIA
-415 LTDPRNDDRLEMEVS
+415 LTDPRSDDRLEMEVS

-440 VVAIVSVMQDIG
+440 VIAIVSVMQDIG

-495 ALYLLQKELGEDAGK
+495 ALYLLQKELGGDPSK

-528 RQMLGFYRQQETM
+528 RQMLGFYRQQEAM
-541 AVTDLNA
+541 AETDLNA

-562 ERGVQIANQLDQGLP
+562 ERGVQIANQLDPGLP

-599 SMPKGGT
+599 AMPKGGT
-606 ITVTT
+606 ITVAT

-618 TEVFGRDAVQIQVR
+618 TEVFGRDAVQVQVR

-640 ELIAQIFEPFFS
+640 EVLAQIFEPFFS
-652 TKPGK
+652 TKTGK

>member
-1 MADLLER
+1 MADVLER
-8 RKRRP
+8 LKRRP

-18 DPSDPRETLEPLLDE
+18 DPRETLEPLLDE
-33 LMRSLGFER
+33 IMRSLGFER

-51 RAALFGSFGIGVPD
+51 RAALAGTFGIGVPD
-65 TIARE
+65 AIARE
-70 LLIPLANTDDP
+70 LVIPLASPGDP

-93 IGDATSDA
+93 IPDATSDI
-101 RISAP
+101 RITAA

-112 RAGLGPIVAAPLGS
+112 RAGLGPIVAAPLRS
-126 TAGRGPAGRDGTGTP
+126 TAGRGPGGQDGTGLAAP
-141 RTLEARGGWTGV
+141 SLEAGGGWAGV
-153 VLLARASGVTQRDV
+153 VLPARASGGTQSDV
-167 EGLVPFA
+167 DGLVPFA
-174 REAEE
+174 RQTEE
-179 ALSQQRDVDLLRDA
+179 ALSLQRDVDLLRDA

-215 LVTDSNNDIV
+215 LVTDSNHDIV

-238 DEDSAGKRRAVWMN
+238 DEDSAGKRRAAWMN

-260 STWNLER
+260 ATWKLER
-267 LGAITGREV
+267 AGASPGREV
-276 TLVDPIEGEEL
+276 TLVDPIEGEER

-295 VTNYRV
+295 ATNFRV

-327 QRLQTAEEEI
+327 QRLQSAEEEI

-363 IMSMNPAAERLFK
+363 IMSMNPAAERLFN

-384 SATALAND
+384 AHTALAND

-397 YLAGLRLDPAMSK
+397 FLAGLRLDPAMSK

-415 LTDPRNDDRLEMEVS
+415 LTDPGTDDHLEMEVS

-440 VVAIVSVMQDIG
+440 VIAIVSVMQDIG

-458 RRRLEQVLF
+458 RRRLEQVLL

-495 ALYLLQKELGEDAGK
+495 ALYLLQKNVTSTGAD
-510 RPYLDI
+510 RQYLEI
-516 AARETQRMSRIL
+516 ASRETQRMSRIL
-528 RQMLGFYRQQETM
+528 RQMLGFYRSAEAMTS
-541 AVTDLNA
+541 TDVNA
-548 LVEEAGGLVAKRLR
+548 LVEEAEGLVSKRLR
-562 ERGVQIANQLDQGLP
+562 ERGVQIANQLDPGLP
-577 RIRASADQLKQVLLN
+577 HIRASGDQLKQVLLN

-599 SMPKGGT
+599 SMPEGGA
-606 ITVTT
+606 ITVAT
-611 QAGAGAE
+611 QSGAGAE
-618 TEVFGRDAVQIQVR
+618 TELFGRDAVQIQVR
-632 DTGEGIPD
+632 DTGQGIAD
-640 ELIAQIFEPFFS
+640 DVLAQIFEPFFS

-662 LWVSQGIVQ
+662 LW
-671 SHGGTMRV
+671 
-679 RSRVGRGT
+679 
-687 TFMITLPVQG
+687 
-697 PPSDARAA
+697 